1 MYLNLVF
8 WSKPSLSFILR
19 CSETAIIK
27 SILESKKKKKETETL
42 ASLTCVLKD
51 ILFSMDTFLL
61 VKTAQTNAF
70 VLCSTLLYNL
80 YRVSAGFTGIGISSC
95 RYAVV
100 SLSPVHKG
108 PKCRGNMRETPISKE
123 VGGKL

>member
-42 ASLTCVLKD
+42 ASLTCVLND

-61 VKTAQTNAF
+61 VKTAQTLLFCAPLYYITCIEF
-70 VLCSTLLYNL
+70 LQVLQ
-80 YRVSAGFTGIGISSC
+80 G
-95 RYAVV
+95 
-100 SLSPVHKG
+100 
-108 PKCRGNMRETPISKE
+108 
-123 VGGKL
+123 

>member
-27 SILESKKKKKETETL
+27 SILESKKKKKKKKETETL
-42 ASLTCVLKD
+42 ASLTCVLND

-61 VKTAQTNAF
+61 VKTAQTLLF
-70 VLCSTLLYNL
+70 CPPLYYITCIEFLQVLQ
-80 YRVSAGFTGIGISSC
+80 G
-95 RYAVV
+95 
-100 SLSPVHKG
+100 
-108 PKCRGNMRETPISKE
+108 
-123 VGGKL
+123 